1 MLKKI
6 SLFFVL
12 MSVISCTSSSNVNS
26 TEKLNL
32 YNKEED
38 KKIFPY
44 KENLDKL
51 NKLVKEN
58 NKYTIKQVYYDDNGN
73 GILFF
78 GDKIYVL
85 DKTLKIIKTHN
96 LGEYS
101 NYNFTQPI
109 IDSNG
114 NGILHYYTDVGNTYS
129 TSESII
135 KMENF
140 IPTELKIMEENKYI
154 PRINKESYNN
164 YKGFG
169 YYFLK
174 DNKELVLSQIESFFD
189 YKEIKKFTLETK
201 EKFNSVILNKD
212 NNGIVITTEE
222 DSSNKQFYRYY
233 LLKNNN
239 IDLNKGIIINNIPQ
253 GLSDIPNSNISG
265 KLDSSGNGLIYI
277 DNYIK
282 NSIEIIKVKE
292 FVLEDKNI
300 LFSDM
305 RFKHININENG
316 DGFIISSK
324 ESNIEF
330 KKLNNFIVI
339 SSEIIEYRDFLR
351 NKDSIIQFFDNYFG
365 FENSI
370 NSNGEGFILSSKK
383 SYKDNDPINFMDYSF
398 YNDLYFVYG
407 NNIIK

>member
-1 MLKKI
+1 MLKQI

-12 MSVISCTSSSNVNS
+12 MSVISCTSTSNVNS
-26 TEKLNL
+26 TEKLSL
-32 YNKEED
+32 YNKVED

-58 NKYTIKQVYYDDNGN
+58 NKYPIKQVYYDANGN
-73 GILFF
+73 GILIF
-78 GDKIYVL
+78 GDKLYVL

-129 TSESII
+129 NSESTI

-169 YYFLK
+169 YYFLN

-222 DSSNKQFYRYY
+222 NNNKVIYKYY

-239 IDLNKGIIINNIPQ
+239 IDLNKGIIIQSDFDGSDQGINFNGSLDNNGKGYLYINNYNNKTIKIKKIKDFE
-253 GLSDIPNSNISG
+253 LIDKDLLIENTIS
-265 KLDSSGNGLIYI
+265 
-277 DNYIK
+277 
-282 NSIEIIKVKE
+282 
-292 FVLEDKNI
+292 
-300 LFSDM
+300 
-305 RFKHININENG
+305 KHINLNENG

-351 NKDSIIQFFDNYFG
+351 NKDSVIQFFDNYFG

-370 NSNGEGFILSSKK
+370 NSNGDGFILSSKK
-383 SYKDNDPINFMDYSF
+383 SYKDNDPINFMDYTF
-398 YNDLYFVYG
+398 YNDIYFVYG